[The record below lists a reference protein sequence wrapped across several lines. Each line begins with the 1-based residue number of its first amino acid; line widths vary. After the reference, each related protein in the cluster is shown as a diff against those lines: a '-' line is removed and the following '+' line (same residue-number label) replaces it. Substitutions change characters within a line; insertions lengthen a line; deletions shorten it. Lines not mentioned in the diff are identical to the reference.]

1 MKKREVIKIIFV
13 VRSVKNGSM
22 TKMIKLEISTENI
35 AVEYERIFE
44 VKFWDYV
51 GDKFLEEKLN
61 KMKGHVTKDVYFV
74 IPVNCQNG
82 DYYSERIVRLLI
94 KDSPYTGFCIL

>member
-1 MKKREVIKIIFV
+1 
-13 VRSVKNGSM
+13 M
-22 TKMIKLEISTENI
+22 TKIMRLEISTEDI

-61 KMKGHVTKDVYFV
+61 QIKGHVTKAVYFV
-74 IPVNCQNG
+74 IPMNSQNG
-82 DYYSERIVRLLI
+82 NYYSESVVRLLI
-94 KDSPYTGFCIL
+94 KDSPYTRFCIL